1 MSVPKSTPKRRDGI
15 DTMARLMVQ
24 ARIELANKGVDSFD
38 LDAVLERAEAARSSL
53 YHHFGSKFDLIYTA
67 QLEELAEGLNNDNLF
82 FRFLAETSTSEEEFF
97 NKLADLM
104 RATSTKEFVEFRRR
118 RIQVLA
124 SATQND
130 KLGEAVRVAQV
141 QGNLYFTETLEILRT
156 RGWINPKHDLHAVTY
171 MIQGLLIGHIILD
184 FSHLPELEEGWVDL
198 AMESIVNLVG
208 ASEKFQ
214 TLAKASK
221 KKTKSK

>member
-15 DTMARLMVQ
+15 ETMARLMVQ

-141 QGNLYFTETLEILRT
+141 QGNLYFAETLEILRT
-156 RGWINPKHDLHAVTY
+156 RGWINPKHDLHTVAY

-221 KKTKSK
+221 KKTKSQ

>member
-1 MSVPKSTPKRRDGI
+1 MAIPKPSPKRRDGI

-24 ARIELANKGVDSFD
+24 ARIELANKGVDNFD

>member
-15 DTMARLMVQ
+15 ETMARLMVQ

-141 QGNLYFTETLEILRT
+141 QGNLYFAETLEILRT
-156 RGWINPKHDLHAVTY
+156 RGWINPKHDLHTVAY

>member
-24 ARIELANKGVDSFD
+24 ARIELANKGVDNFD

-104 RATSTKEFVEFRRR
+104 RATSTKEFIEFRRR

-141 QGNLYFTETLEILRT
+141 QGNLYFAETLEILRT
-156 RGWINPKHDLHAVTY
+156 RGWINPKHDLLTVAY

-184 FSHLPELEEGWVDL
+184 FSQLPELEEGWVDL

-221 KKTKSK
+221 KKTKSQ

>member
-141 QGNLYFTETLEILRT
+141 QGNLYFAETLEILLT
-156 RGWINPKHDLHAVTY
+156 RGWINPKHDLHTVAY

-221 KKTKSK
+221 KKTKSQ

>member
-141 QGNLYFTETLEILRT
+141 QGNLYFAETLEILRT
-156 RGWINPKHDLHAVTY
+156 RGWINPKHDLLTVAY

-221 KKTKSK
+221 KKTKSQ

>member
-1 MSVPKSTPKRRDGI
+1 MAILKDTFKRRDGI
-15 DTMARLMVQ
+15 ETMARLMVQ
-24 ARIELANKGVDSFD
+24 ARIELANKGVDNFD

-67 QLEELAEGLNNDNLF
+67 QLEELTEGLNNDNIV
-82 FRFLAETSTSEEEFF
+82 FRYLAENSASEEEFF
-97 NKLADLM
+97 NRLADLM

-124 SATQND
+124 SATQNA
-130 KLGEAVRVAQV
+130 KLAEAIRIAQV
-141 QGNLYFTETLEILRT
+141 EGNLYFTETLEILRS

-171 MIQGLLIGHIILD
+171 MIQGLLIGHIMLD
-184 FSHLPELEEGWVDL
+184 FSQLPELEEGWVDL

-221 KKTKSK
+221 KK

>member
-141 QGNLYFTETLEILRT
+141 QGNLYFAETLEILRT
-156 RGWINPKHDLHAVTY
+156 RGWINPKHDLHTVAY

-221 KKTKSK
+221 KK

>member
-67 QLEELAEGLNNDNLF
+67 QLEELADGLNNDNLF

-141 QGNLYFTETLEILRT
+141 QGNLYFAETLEILRT
-156 RGWINPKHDLHAVTY
+156 RGWINPKHDLHTVAY

-221 KKTKSK
+221 KKTKSQ

>member
-104 RATSTKEFVEFRRR
+104 RATSTQEFIEFRRR

-141 QGNLYFTETLEILRT
+141 QGNLYFAETLEILRT
-156 RGWINPKHDLHAVTY
+156 RGWINPKHDLHTVAY

-221 KKTKSK
+221 KKTKSQ